1 MSLSEMD
8 KLASKLMTTH
18 LYVYYSSVKD
28 GSATH
33 NLYQLGKQVDITPP

>member
-8 KLASKLMTTH
+8 KLASKLMTIH